1 MSKEFL
7 SEPPNY
13 RLNESIDTPFY
24 RAKQEW
30 DARIGQTVVQAKNWR
45 LAAICSSL
53 VALIL
58 SSTLVLLIQKNEII
72 PVVVGIDKE
81 RGEAKVI
88 GRVSDI
94 HYMPELPEIRF
105 FITHFITL
113 IRGVPSDPVLIK
125 QNWLKAY
132 YFLRREAANMLN
144 QITNS
149 DEQSPLKRIGKT
161 TVVVRPISVVQVA
174 GSDSYQARWEETL
187 YDQHGTIVEKF
198 TMNGVFTVEFA
209 PPSKE
214 ETLAVNPLGL
224 YIRSFQWNR
233 EL

>member
-7 SEPPNY
+7 SEPTAYHLKEPV
-13 RLNESIDTPFY
+13 ETPYY

-30 DARIGQTVVQAKNWR
+30 DLRIGQTVVQAKNWR
-45 LAAICSSL
+45 LAAIFSIL
-53 VALIL
+53 VLFTL
-58 SSTLVLLIQKNEII
+58 SMALVLLVQKSTVI
-72 PVVVGIDKE
+72 PVFVGIDKD

-94 HYMPELPEIRF
+94 QYLPELPEIRF

-113 IRGVPSDPVLIK
+113 VRGVPSDPVLIK
-125 QNWLKAY
+125 QNWTKAY
-132 YFLRREAANMLN
+132 YFLRRESANMLN
-144 QITNS
+144 ELTNS
-149 DEQSPLKRIGKT
+149 DSNSPLKRIGEN
-161 TVVVRPISVVQVA
+161 TVVVRPITVVQVA

-187 YDQHGTIVEKF
+187 YDRHGTIVDKF
-198 TMNGVFTVEFA
+198 IMNGVFTVEFA
-209 PPSKE
+209 KPANE